1 MRGDCNN
8 INTVIYV
15 YPFDVKYVYNLLV
28 LKKYRCSLDGNSIT
42 FEDMRIDYDDRYM
55 VKITVKDEV
64 TIRHIKFLDDFKS
77 CIRRSDRIRIISSFI
92 SLIMVVVP
100 TFFVRKIAGSCV
112 SPSSEAFRLVL
123 YMILVMCTIYA
134 DFAAYTQ
141 FFGFLKG
148 RRNIKKYIKEKN
160 REYDNK

>member
-28 LKKYRCSLDGNSIT
+28 LKKYKCSLDGNSIL
-42 FEDMRIDYDDRYM
+42 FDDMRIDYDDRYM

-64 TIRHIKFLDDFKS
+64 TIRHIRFLDDFKS
-77 CIRRSDRIRIISSFI
+77 CIKRSDRMKMISNFI
-92 SLIMVVVP
+92 SLIIVVVP
-100 TFFVRKIAGSCV
+100 LFFVRKIAGTCIF
-112 SPSSEAFRLVL
+112 SSSGTFRLVL

-134 DFAAYTQ
+134 DFAAYMQ
-141 FFGFLKG
+141 FFSFLKG